1 MTATPRAARGAARYA
16 RRLGVVLAASVLGAT
31 LVAAPASPAAL
42 GQATASTLAPTA
54 LAATRVSGWPPS
66 LRSVAPRARLSA
78 TVRVVSAG
86 GVGGRLVVVQRYR
99 PATRG
104 WERVVQA
111 RTGAGGRAQLAWR
124 APSAAGSV
132 TYRLRVTPTRRAAG
146 ATTAT
151 ATVRVRPAS
160 TTTLVELVRAV
171 NAARAQSRTCGG
183 TSYPAVPPVS
193 SHPALTSAA
202 QTFARRM
209 GVERFFAHTSP
220 KGDDPGDRITAAGYP
235 WRTYGEDI
243 AAGYPTVAAVM
254 AGWLAS
260 PGHCR
265 IIMGEGFA
273 EIGAGYAQVPGS
285 PYGTYWVLDLARR

>member
-1 MTATPRAARGAARYA
+1 MTATRRATRLGIALTATALGAA
-16 RRLGVVLAASVLGAT
+16 

-42 GQATASTLAPTA
+42 GPAAVGPAAVSTLAPTA
-54 LAATRVSGWPPS
+54 LAATRVSGWPTS
-66 LRSVAPRARLSA
+66 LRSAAPRALLSV

-86 GVGGRLVVVQRYR
+86 GAGGRLVVVQRYR
-99 PATRG
+99 PATRV
-104 WERVVQA
+104 WERVVQT
-111 RTGAGGRAQLAWR
+111 RTGAGGKAVLRWR
-124 APSAAGSV
+124 APSATGSV
-132 TYRLRVTPTRRAAG
+132 AYRVRVTPIARAAG
-146 ATTAT
+146 ATTRT
-151 ATVRVRPAS
+151 ATLRVRTTAS
-160 TTTLVELVRAV
+160 TTTQTDLVRAV
-171 NAARAQSRTCGG
+171 NAARAQTRTCGG
-183 TSYPAVPPVS
+183 TSYPAVQPVS

-209 GVERFFAHTSP
+209 GVERFFDHVSP

-265 IIMGEGFA
+265 VIMGAGFT
-273 EIGAGYAQVPGS
+273 EIGAGYAQVPES
-285 PYGTYWVLDLARR
+285 PYGTYWVLDLGRR